1 MASVRLAPSSGLREF
16 SSNAVDRLPEE
27 MNGMKIR
34 DDKVGYFSLV
44 SGCMVLI
51 CLLSVADWIFKYFR
65 TWYQQ
70 LLFGNGTE
78 TRRIIVT
85 TIGGRNGQ
93 PKPLVTWHSMSFNMD
108 HLELCFW
115 RYKNRELQII
125 RLLDY
130 PNVVCLNHCFFS
142 TTDKDQLYLN
152 LVLEYVSETIHQAI
166 KHYNKMSQ
174 RVPLMYVKLYT
185 YQVLG
190 TPTREEIKCMNSNYT
205 EFKFPQIKAHPWHNI
220 FLKRMPSEAVDL
232 VSRLL
237 QYSLNY
243 DSEK

>member
-1 MASVRLAPSSGLREF
+1 MASVGLAPSSGLRES
-16 SSNAVDRLPEE
+16 SSNAMDRLPEE
-27 MNGMKIR
+27 MNGMEIR
-34 DDKVGYFSLV
+34 DDKVGHFSLV

-65 TWYQQ
+65 TWNQR

-78 TRRIIVT
+78 TRHIIVM

-93 PKPLVTWHSMSFNMD
+93 PKQVPQD
-108 HLELCFW
+108 K
-115 RYKNRELQII
+115 RYKNCELQII

-130 PNVVCLNHCFFS
+130 PNVVYLKHCFFS
-142 TTDKDQLYLN
+142 TTNKDELYLN
-152 LVLEYVSETIHQAI
+152 LVLEYVLETVHRVI
-166 KHYNKMSQ
+166 KHYNKMRQ
-174 RVPLMYVKLYT
+174 RVPLIYVKLYT

-190 TPTREEIKCMNSNYT
+190 TPTREEIKCMNPNYT

-220 FLKRMPSEAVDL
+220 FHKCMPSEAVDL

-237 QYSLNY
+237 QYSLNH